1 MKEVKGFTLVELM
14 IVIAIIAILTSIA
27 VPAYSGYILRGK
39 FAEAA
44 STLAAAR
51 VKMEQY
57 YQDNRVYSAGTT
69 PATGGCIYPPPVN
82 FTVTCTLVGTTGYTI
97 DAVGI
102 AARGT
107 GGFTFRLDQD
117 NNKSTVAVPS
127 GWTVPSTNN
136 CWVQKKG
143 GQC

>member
-1 MKEVKGFTLVELM
+1 V
-14 IVIAIIAILTSIA
+14 AIIAILASIA
-27 VPAYSGYILRGK
+27 VPAYNGYVLRGK

-44 STLAAAR
+44 GALASTR

-57 YQDNRVYSAGTT
+57 YQDNRAYSASS
-69 PATGGCIYPPPVN
+69 ATGGCISPATVN
-82 FTVTCTLVGTTGYTI
+82 FSLSCALSGTTGYTI
-97 DAVGI
+97 DAAGI

-117 NNKSTVAVPS
+117 NNKSTQAVPT
-127 GWTVPSTNN
+127 GWSLPATNN

-143 GQC
+143 GIC